1 MEWVLRSPQIH
12 STFSNLGFLHADGY
26 HVNENCNAALE
37 TILHNILTED
47 KYLRTYRRSIS
58 FGQNIK
64 KDLIPLLIHAKEDA
78 TIELLIRILVNLTI
92 PIECL
97 LSVDV
102 ISRNDFGRH
111 TIFEINNLLA
121 STKVAFTDHRATKVV
136 IDFLKKNV
144 DCEQKSKLTSE
155 QCTNISNSLLLLR
168 NILHIPEEPSGQ
180 SPSYN
185 GPHAVQNQI
194 LWNIFSQSIDKIL
207 IKLMIIPD
215 ANKWAVTMVQLIAL
229 LYKDQHVVTLHK
241 LLNLWIEASLSES
254 SEDNESNT
262 SPPDRGSDSSPM
274 CTSEPT
280 SDSSDTGGSGKS
292 NDDPNSVN
300 KDWDASSQ
308 MNNTSEN
315 GNPPF
320 QTTEEKESDNEDKNN
335 SIESNNDEIVQSDNG
350 QSSSCSGGAQ
360 SSRNGQGQQPGNTEK
375 KTVISENSDCGYGT
389 QIENQ
394 ESISTSSNEDELPS
408 KKPVHQ
414 KPHNPKQRVNNKA
427 RSGVTMQDRKRKKIV
442 KRGKSNIINVQGL
455 SHKTPTDDDI
465 SNVLKEFT
473 VDFLLKGYNSLVQTL
488 HNQILS
494 NLQLEIDT
502 SHFFWLVTY
511 FLKFATQIE
520 LDLEN
525 VSSVLSIDIVSYLTA
540 EGVNLCEQFELAIK
554 LDGNDLKPNI
564 RRLHLVVT
572 AIREIIQAIDVYKK
586 FSHICKEDQE
596 ALLKLQLK
604 MCETEELRSLLV
616 LLLRHY
622 NPKYHSKQYLQDV
635 IVTNHILLMFLDSAM
650 KLPEYNGS
658 TNMLDHIRQF
668 ASSEIMYQ
676 YGLLLEDY
684 AGNGE
689 FVNDCIFTLMHH
701 VGGELESLITLFQ
714 PKILKTFTSIWKSE
728 FEICD
733 DWSDLIEY
741 VINTFIKK
749 PHSLQSSANFR
760 LDIENFDD
768 VKIIPK
774 PMVAPPAQS
783 KSETVE
789 AEEKKP
795 TTKSNTSCI
804 SNGKGESRWTE
815 DELSSLSWNY
825 MQCSALPDVV
835 GEIITLYKE
844 DGIIKSRD
852 SVIKELYTQNL
863 INKEDYDKF
872 VKGEND
878 RNIKTVQVMKE
889 MRDDEINKLCEQL
902 TQDGKSKFLD
912 WVQKVLLETCF
923 AKIYLDKLARKS
935 EGDNTIEENET
946 KLSKLKKSNDLHIL
960 SPVSYHSL
968 LMNQSIPLV
977 PWNCKQASICK
988 DLKFLQLLHKLGF
1001 HMPVDS
1007 GKVFIRIPHFWTA
1020 DFLYDVAGKIS
1031 PIDKSKL
1038 KFSINDISDSSIS
1051 NSMQQENLLL
1061 LPDLTKDISMIENS
1075 DNFYQ
1080 IHKQKHLATMV
1091 NFTPMPSSSFNSE
1104 GGDVDKHNWLE
1115 VVQKSQEYKI
1125 ALNLGSSIIKSDEE
1139 AQSDIVNLQQLP
1151 VKDTEVSVPPLL
1163 LATGPVAIGSTA
1175 TVTGASFP
1183 ASGLMMPTIMSIKQE
1198 TTHFNLPVPDSEH
1211 YSVCETA
1218 SVASDLT
1225 RMYVSDEDE
1234 KPEVVRPIIAVNPI
1248 HDESDELCGDLD
1260 DDNSG
1265 KRPRVNYFSSF

>member
-12 STFSNLGFLHADGY
+12 STFSNLGLLHADGY
-26 HVNENCNAALE
+26 HINENCNAALE
-37 TILHNILTED
+37 TILQNIITED

-64 KDLIPLLIHAKEDA
+64 KDLIPLLIHAKEDT

-111 TIFEINNLLA
+111 TIFEINNLLS
-121 STKVAFTDHRATKVV
+121 STKVAFTDQRATKVV

-144 DCEQKSKLTSE
+144 DFEQKTKLSKE

-168 NILHIPEEPSGQ
+168 NILHIPEEPSSQ
-180 SPSYN
+180 SPNYN
-185 GPHAVQNQI
+185 GPPHAVQNQI
-194 LWNIFSQSIDKIL
+194 LWNIFSQSIDKVL

-215 ANKWAVTMVQLIAL
+215 ANNWAVTMVQLIAL

-262 SPPDRGSDSSPM
+262 SPPDRGMCSSPM
-274 CTSEPT
+274 CTSEQT

-292 NDDPNSVN
+292 NDDPNSEN
-300 KDWDASSQ
+300 KGWDASSEVNSSNENANQ
-308 MNNTSEN
+308 PFRTPEAKKIDDKKKYSMVNNEDTM
-315 GNPPF
+315 
-320 QTTEEKESDNEDKNN
+320 KSDNEKV
-335 SIESNNDEIVQSDNG
+335 SCSSGIQSERSDNQG
-350 QSSSCSGGAQ
+350 QS
-360 SSRNGQGQQPGNTEK
+360 NGQQNGK
-375 KTVISENSDCGYGT
+375 KNVISETSDCGYGT

-414 KPHNPKQRVNNKA
+414 KPHNPKQRANTKV
-427 RSGVTMQDRKRKKIV
+427 RSGITMQDRKRKKIV

-488 HNQILS
+488 HNQILT

-511 FLKFATQIE
+511 FLKFASQIE
-520 LDLEN
+520 LDLEH
-525 VSSVLSIDIVSYLTA
+525 VCSVLSIDIVSYLTA

-572 AIREIIQAIDVYKK
+572 AIREIIQAIEVYKK
-586 FSHICKEDQE
+586 FTHICQEDQD
-596 ALLKLQLK
+596 ALLKLQFQ
-604 MCETEELRSLLV
+604 MCETEELRSLFV

-650 KLPEYNGS
+650 KSPEYNGS
-658 TNMLDHIRQF
+658 TNMPDHIRQF

-714 PKILKTFTSIWKSE
+714 PKILKTFTSIWKTE

-749 PHSLQSSANFR
+749 PHTLQSTANFR
-760 LDIENFDD
+760 LDNENFD
-768 VKIIPK
+768 
-774 PMVAPPAQS
+774 
-783 KSETVE
+783 
-789 AEEKKP
+789 EEKVVTKP
-795 TTKSNTSCI
+795 TAAPATPGKPDTEAKKKSANSNASSTKE
-804 SNGKGESRWTE
+804 KLLSRWTE

-835 GEIITLYKE
+835 GEIIKLYKE
-844 DGIIKSRD
+844 DDVVKSRD
-852 SVIKELYTQNL
+852 SVIKELFKQNL
-863 INKEDYDKF
+863 ISKDEFDKF
-872 VKGEND
+872 ITGEND
-878 RNIKTVQVMKE
+878 RRSKNVQANKE
-889 MRDDEINKLCEQL
+889 KRDDEISKLCEQL
-902 TQDGKSKFLD
+902 TQDGKSKSLD

-923 AKIYLDKLARKS
+923 AKIYLEKLARKTDA
-935 EGDNTIEENET
+935 ENDEEDGE
-946 KLSKLKKSNDLHIL
+946 SKLTTLRRSNDLHVL

-968 LMNQSIPLV
+968 LFNQSVALV
-977 PWNCKQASICK
+977 PWNCKQAAICK

-1001 HMPVDS
+1001 YMPVDS
-1007 GKVFIRIPHFWTA
+1007 GKVFIRIPHFWSA
-1020 DFLYDVAGKIS
+1020 DLLYDVAGKIS
-1031 PIDKSKL
+1031 PIDETNL
-1038 KFSINDISDSSIS
+1038 KFSLNDISNTGVTSSS
-1051 NSMQQENLLL
+1051 PQESLM
-1061 LPDLTKDISMIENS
+1061 LPELTKDITMIEGPET
-1075 DNFYQ
+1075 FYQ

-1091 NFTPMPSSSFNSE
+1091 NFTPMPGSSFNSDSE
-1104 GGDVDKHNWLE
+1104 NVDKQNWLE

-1125 ALNLGSSIIKSDEE
+1125 ALNLGSAIVKAEDVSP
-1139 AQSDIVNLQQLP
+1139 DIVLQLP
-1151 VKDTEVSVPPLL
+1151 VKAAQTGAAPLL
-1163 LATGPVAIGSTA
+1163 A
-1175 TVTGASFP
+1175 P
-1183 ASGLMMPTIMSIKQE
+1183 ARAGDAKPDAA
-1198 TTHFNLPVPDSEH
+1198 HYNLPVAESEY

-1234 KPEVVRPIIAVNPI
+1234 KPEVLIRPVIEIKPL
-1248 HDESDELCGDLD
+1248 SDARSD
-1260 DDNSG
+1260 DVEEENEG
-1265 KRPRVNYFSSF
+1265 KRARVQFYTPF